1 MVSRRRF
8 CVVNLLMTSHSASSV
23 HLGYPLEALDAT
35 VEAAR
40 LRSSVVATPPPPP
53 PHRAFIAVPPRPV
66 VSFNK
71 GKARALPL
79 PKSGRPILDL
89 QARKK
94 LADQRRRME
103 ASGRADSDEVHRVG
117 DRVSCLIARPQ
128 VRLLTWFCFSAIVVA
143 RPTRWSVA
151 WRPERYGVASA
162 QTKRRFAVSGR
173 TLGQAVRSCRRKSDL
188 PVVAQRAQSQ
198 VSATSRGPQGLP
210 GRLHGSSALLQPLP
224 GLCSWSTAIASR
236 LLRRSRWLLL
246 LESRPRLLLLRR
258 SQCLLLSAL
267 QPLRSHKAL
276 CSASLHCRHLCSTP
290 QCLRV
295 RVPRRLLFSS
305 TSRRPHKLSPLR
317 FARRPLSW
325 LDSRYSFH
333 HLHHHLRLLTLALLI
348 VRLLLLHLLLPRL
361 HPPRFLSR
369 LGLPALCSAVVP
381 VIAVLS
387 TTTLSLTLPPQ
398 RLALDFWLLKRQC
411 ARPRWNS
418 PDGSGLETSRTT

>member
-246 LESRPRLLLLRR
+246 LESRPRLLLFSAGR
-258 SQCLLLSAL
+258 SAFSSRLSSPFARTRPFAPRASTAATCARL
-267 QPLRSHKAL
+267 PNVSE
-276 CSASLHCRHLCSTP
+276 SASLVACSSH
-290 QCLRV
+290 
-295 RVPRRLLFSS
+295 RLLVDPTSCRRSASLAAPFRGS
-305 TSRRPHKLSPLR
+305 T
-317 FARRPLSW
+317 
-325 LDSRYSFH
+325 
-333 HLHHHLRLLTLALLI
+333 
-348 VRLLLLHLLLPRL
+348 
-361 HPPRFLSR
+361 
-369 LGLPALCSAVVP
+369 AV
-381 VIAVLS
+381 IHS
-387 TTTLSLTLPPQ
+387 IISITT
-398 RLALDFWLLKRQC
+398 
-411 ARPRWNS
+411 
-418 PDGSGLETSRTT
+418 SGC